1 MLGAR
6 LARARRQPPGPTPR
20 AARAAD
26 LTISDLKRLAAIE
39 EWGER
44 VLLRRALAAAA
55 DQDPVA
61 PVPAPAPAPEPAPA
75 PAPGPVQRAVSL
87 RWLLDFKRAHGGKP
101 HGWEVAREF
110 LAPAD
115 GGGAAGAIE
124 VTAATL
130 AEHRARRERAELQRD
145 GEPVAVRYS
154 AIPFEQMLTSDV
166 MECFIRCAAALS
178 RSCGHRTALS
188 RPTAA

>member
-1 MLGAR
+1 ML
-6 LARARRQPPGPTPR
+6 
-20 AARAAD
+20 
-26 LTISDLKRLAAIE
+26 
-39 EWGER
+39 ER

-55 DQDPVA
+55 DQEPVA
-61 PVPAPAPAPEPAPA
+61 AAVAAQPEPAPA

-87 RWLLDFKRAHGGKP
+87 RWLLDFKRARGGKP

-115 GGGAAGAIE
+115 GGGAAGVVE